1 MEARQFRSSRRR
13 GGVRVAAVDEQ
24 NVVSGW
30 RQKLYRPQGCAP
42 IYSLEV
48 STHPRSATMT
58 LFYQPELL
66 YMTNQSV
73 SSCMGMNGIVD
84 PSHSVAVVVV
94 CMRTGPHCAS
104 GWSGWCWVVVMV
116 LVAVVASCVRVR
128 VYCL

>member
-94 CMRTGPHCAS
+94 CMSVELLAAYRRC
-104 GWSGWCWVVVMV
+104 MY
-116 LVAVVASCVRVR
+116 
-128 VYCL
+128 VYVKKINPDQILSS